1 MSSETIRIGIV
12 GAGGNTQ
19 AKHIPLFQAIDGVEV
34 VSLVNRSKASSE
46 AAAQACGVPGTHDSW
61 QDLVADP
68 NIDAVMIG
76 TWPYMH
82 HDVTIA
88 ALNAGKHVMTEA
100 RMACNATEAEAMYR
114 ASQAHPALITQ
125 IVPAPFTFAVDKT
138 VVRLI
143 NEGFIGDVLAADIR
157 FSGQQFLDPDSPLS
171 WRQDKKMSGNNIMAM
186 GICYESMMR
195 WLGCAKNVIARGKI
209 FVEERD
215 AGDGSKQRIEIPEHL
230 DVIADL
236 HSGAQAHLR
245 MSAIAGFA
253 AENEF
258 RIMGSNGTLIIR
270 GETLLGGQKGDDGLK
285 EIPIPDNE
293 RGAWRVEEEFINAIR
308 GNGDIQRTPFIDG
321 VRYMRFTDAVC
332 ESLSSAALVEIE
344 HFEG

>member
-1 MSSETIRIGIV
+1 MRWI
-12 GAGGNTQ
+12 
-19 AKHIPLFQAIDGVEV
+19 
-34 VSLVNRSKASSE
+34 
-46 AAAQACGVPGTHDSW
+46 
-61 QDLVADP
+61 
-68 NIDAVMIG
+68 
-76 TWPYMH
+76 
-82 HDVTIA
+82 
-88 ALNAGKHVMTEA
+88 
-100 RMACNATEAEAMYR
+100 
-114 ASQAHPALITQ
+114 
-125 IVPAPFTFAVDKT
+125 KT

-195 WLGCAKNVIARGKI
+195 WLGCAKNVIARGKNI
-209 FVEERD
+209 CRR
-215 AGDGSKQRIEIPEHL
+215 ARCWQRQTKQRIEIPEHL

-253 AENEF
+253 GESEF
-258 RIMGSNGTLIIR
+258 RIMGSTGTLIIR
-270 GETLLGGQKGDDGLK
+270 GETLLGAQKGDDGLK

-308 GNGDIQRTPFIDG
+308 GKENYSTHAI
-321 VRYMRFTDAVC
+321 Y
-332 ESLSSAALVEIE
+332 
-344 HFEG
+344 